1 MKIYDSFP
9 MKINEFRKLLNV
21 LNIKAKFKV
30 IYKLFKTFDT
40 NNSGE
45 IEIDEFYIFLQQWP
59 IFNLFFIFYINVFYI

>member
-45 IEIDEFYIFLQQWP
+45 IEIDEFYIFLQQ
-59 IFNLFFIFYINVFYI
+59 